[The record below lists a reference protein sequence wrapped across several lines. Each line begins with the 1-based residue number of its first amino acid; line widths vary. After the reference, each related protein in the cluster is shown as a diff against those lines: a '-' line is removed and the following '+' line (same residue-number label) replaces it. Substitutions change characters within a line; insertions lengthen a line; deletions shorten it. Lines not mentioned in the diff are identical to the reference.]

1 MAPGPSQPSPTP
13 TRPLVVGTAG
23 HIDHGK
29 SQLVRALTGT
39 DPDRLKEE
47 QERGIT
53 IDLGFAHLLLP
64 DHTAVG
70 FVDVPGHERFVR
82 NMLAGVGGIDL
93 VMLVVAADESIKP
106 QTREH
111 FDICRLLRI
120 PRGLVVLTKS
130 DLVEPDLLEVVR
142 DEVRA
147 YVAGSFLEGA
157 PILAVSAKTG
167 AGLDDLRRALSEA
180 ARATPPRDSA
190 GLVRLPIDRAFTM
203 KGFGAVVTGTLVA
216 GTLAEGQEVEIL
228 PERRA
233 ARVRGLQVHGRAKP
247 RAGAGQRLAVN
258 LQGIEV
264 AALQRGQI
272 LTERGVLEPTRVLDV
287 ALEHLPGGTPLK
299 NQALLSLHMMTAE
312 VPCRVRLLE
321 GPVLAPG
328 GRAYA
333 QLRCAR
339 PVSAILGDRFILRRP
354 SPALTIAGGTVLH
367 NGPRA
372 GRLRPDDRLRRCKA
386 LDDPSPLTA
395 LLALV
400 EDAGDAGIDVPALR
414 SRTGIDA
421 TAIASRLE
429 SKEGIAAAMT
439 VAANPRRYVG
449 RAAVERLSKQVLDA
463 ARDFHKREPLREGL
477 AREEVRTRL
486 FRRSHDDVFRA
497 VIADLVRRNLLR
509 ADKDRIALATHQVSL
524 APAEAAL
531 LDKLEQ
537 SFRTGGSNPPE
548 KDDAAKGIGADAR
561 TTERLI
567 HLLLSR
573 GRLVRIP
580 DGKIFH
586 ADAIQALKERLWER
600 RTKGEQI
607 DIGEFKDLSGTSR
620 KNAIPLLE
628 YFDQTQLTRRQGN
641 LRIILPPPPA
651 RD

>member
-1 MAPGPSQPSPTP
+1 M
-13 TRPLVVGTAG
+13 VGTAG

-29 SQLVRALTGT
+29 SQLVRALTGI

-47 QERGIT
+47 RERGIT

-64 DHTAVG
+64 DHTLVG

-82 NMLAGVGGIDL
+82 NMLAGVGGLDL

-167 AGLDDLRRALSEA
+167 AGLDTLRAALSEA
-180 ARATPPRDSA
+180 ARAIPMRDSA
-190 GLVRLPIDRAFTM
+190 GLARLPIDRAFTM

-216 GTLAEGQEVEIL
+216 GTLSEGQEVEIL

-233 ARVRGLQVHGRAKP
+233 ARVRGLQVHGRSTQ

-258 LQGIEV
+258 LHGVEV
-264 AALQRGQI
+264 AALQRGQT
-272 LTERGVLEPTRVLDV
+272 LTERGALEPTRVLDV
-287 ALEHLPGGTPLK
+287 ALEHLPGTTPLRD
-299 NQALLSLHMMTAE
+299 QARLSLHMMTAE

-321 GPVLAPG
+321 GPTLAPG
-328 GRAYA
+328 ARAYA
-333 QLRCAR
+333 QVRCAR
-339 PVSAILGDRFILRRP
+339 PVTAILGDRFILRRP

-372 GRLRPDDRLRRCKA
+372 GRLTPADRLRRA
-386 LDDPSPLTA
+386 RRLDDPSPLTA

-400 EDAGDAGIDVPALR
+400 EDAGDAGIDVTALR
-414 SRTGIDA
+414 SRTGFDA
-421 TAIASRLE
+421 AAIAARLE
-429 SKEGIAAAMT
+429 SKEGAAGAMA
-439 VAANPRRYVG
+439 VAANPRRYVS
-449 RAAVERLSKQVLDA
+449 RAVVDRLSREVLDA

-477 AREEVRTRL
+477 VREEVRTRL
-486 FRRSHDDVFRA
+486 FRRSHDDVFKA
-497 VIADLVRRNLLR
+497 VIAELVGRRQLR
-509 ADKDRIALATHQVSL
+509 ADKDRVALASHQVSL

-531 LDKLEQ
+531 LDRLEQ
-537 SFRTGGSNPPE
+537 SYRTGGANPPE
-548 KDDAAKGIGADAR
+548 KDDAAKGVGADVR
-561 TTERLI
+561 TAERMI

-586 ADAIQALKERLWER
+586 AEAIQALKERLWER

-628 YFDQTQLTRRQGN
+628 YFDQTHTTRRQGN
-641 LRIILPPPPA
+641 LRIILPPPPPPA
-651 RD
+651 GKPG

>member
-1 MAPGPSQPSPTP
+1 
-13 TRPLVVGTAG
+13 
-23 HIDHGK
+23 
-29 SQLVRALTGT
+29 
-39 DPDRLKEE
+39 
-47 QERGIT
+47 
-53 IDLGFAHLLLP
+53 
-64 DHTAVG
+64 
-70 FVDVPGHERFVR
+70 VDVPGHERFVR
-82 NMLAGVGGIDL
+82 NMLAGVGGLDL

-111 FDICRLLRI
+111 FDICRLLKI
-120 PRGLVVLTKS
+120 PRGLVVLTKA

-147 YVAGSFLEGA
+147 FVAGSFLEGA
-157 PILAVSAKTG
+157 PILAVSARTG
-167 AGLDDLRRALSEA
+167 EGLDVLRRALSEA
-180 ARATPPRDSA
+180 ARAIPQRDAA
-190 GLVRLPIDRAFTM
+190 GLARLPIDRAFNM
-203 KGFGAVVTGTLVA
+203 KGFGAVVTGTLLA
-216 GTLAEGQEVEIL
+216 GTLAEGQEVEIV

-233 ARVRGLQVHGRAKP
+233 ARVRGLQVHGRP
-247 RAGAGQRLAVN
+247 TRRAAGGQRLAVN
-258 LQGIEV
+258 LQSIEV
-264 AALQRGQI
+264 AALERGQT

-299 NQALLSLHMMTAE
+299 DQGRLSLHLHTAE

-321 GPVLAPG
+321 GAVLAPG
-328 GRAYA
+328 ARAYA

-339 PVSAILGDRFILRRP
+339 PVTAILGDRFILRRP

-372 GRLRPDDRLRRCKA
+372 GRLRPADRLLRCQR
-386 LDDPSPLTA
+386 LDDPSPLTP

-400 EDAGDAGIDVPALR
+400 EDAGDAGADAVALR
-414 SRTGIDA
+414 SRTGLDPA
-421 TAIASRLE
+421 TIASRLE
-429 SKEGIAAAMT
+429 SKEGAAATMV

-449 RAAVERLSKQVLDA
+449 RAAVERLSRAVLDA
-463 ARDFHKREPLREGL
+463 AKDFHKREPLRDGL

-497 VIADLVRRNLLR
+497 VIADLVRRGLLR
-509 ADKDRIALATHQVSL
+509 ADKDRIALATHQVAL

-531 LDKLEQ
+531 LEGLEQ
-537 SFRTGGSNPPE
+537 SYRAGGANPPE
-548 KDDAAKGIGADAR
+548 KEEAAKTLGADPR
-561 TTERLI
+561 TADRLI

-600 RTKGEQI
+600 RTKGESI

-641 LRIILPPPPA
+641 LRVILPPPATPQAPPA
-651 RD
+651 PEAGKPRGD